1 VLLNNAYIHLPR
13 RSSWSVSSP
22 TSWNIG
28 LGTPWLRFGADRTNI
43 TVPLTRR
50 IGVTVTET
58 AVLSG
63 RGLGLDLGINI
74 AMPFLSYAWSTSV
87 DPGFGSPIYES
98 MFCPEPLEARHFA
111 GLCIVASANAVL
123 QRKTVAG
130 RSASA
135 AVVIFADRLSFG
147 SLLPTSIN
155 AVAVVGGLGRQL
167 IDFASIGAEVAV
179 YEIDLEPVPQVSS
192 NAP

>member
-74 AMPFLSYAWSTSV
+74 AMP
-87 DPGFGSPIYES
+87 FGSPIYES